1 MKAPQSF
8 AQMVAQTPAALTS
21 SANSSVHSSVIVLF
35 DGVCNLCDNTVQFLL
50 RHDLKKRLKFASQQ
64 SEAGQELLLR
74 FGLPTLEGLVL
85 LEGRKIFTGSDAALR
100 LFRHLGGYWPAL
112 EVLRVFPRPLR
123 EWVYRFIARNRYR
136 WFGKKEVC
144 MVPTPEVRA
153 RFL

>member
-8 AQMVAQTPAALTS
+8 AKMVAQTPTYSNS
-21 SANSSVHSSVIVLF
+21 SANSSVIVLF

-50 RHDLKKRLKFASQQ
+50 RHDLKKRLTFASQQ

-136 WFGKKEVC
+136 WFGKKDAC